1 MKKTF
6 LIILMVF
13 TVFSLS
19 SVFVLAQNNTD
30 RDIMLVLDNSG
41 SMRQNDPGFL
51 TKKVVSDFVAG
62 LPSSSQAGI
71 VIFDEKVD
79 LAVPL
84 SPLTTNE
91 GRQKITSSLSR
102 VTFSGKLT
110 DSPAGIER
118 AMYELKSRGRK
129 DATKVIIFMTDGIV
143 DTGDKTRDVE
153 RAKWLREDLATES
166 EKLGIRIF
174 GIAFTDKADFQL
186 IQALGERTGGGYFR
200 AATAD
205 DISGIFKDIDTALKR
220 PPAKPSKDASAGTGG
235 NMIWIIV
242 IVGVIVLGIV
252 AIVVGKSKKG
262 AKNVDDVTTS
272 SPIKMPK
279 AALFNIPETT
289 GIHKIPITSPSFC
302 IGRAKSNQMVING
315 PTIST
320 HHATI
325 EFRDKAF
332 YLVDQRSTNGTT
344 VNGQRITTE
353 LKLKHG
359 DRIGFDKYEYIF
371 DVEEFAGEEKTRLRG
386 GSDRTVRS
394 SAEDAVP
401 DASDYEPPT
410 RLKDMCPNH
419 PSWKATEVCSICHVA
434 YCEKCIKEKDGRKV
448 CVKCDAAVLTK

>member
-1 MKKTF
+1 M
-6 LIILMVF
+6 IIL
-13 TVFSLS
+13 TVFSHS
-19 SVFVLAQNNTD
+19 SVFVLAQNNAD

-62 LPSSSQAGI
+62 LPSSAQAGI
-71 VIFDEKVD
+71 VIFDERVD

-84 SPLTTNE
+84 SPLASDNA
-91 GRQKITSSLSR
+91 RQKITSSLSR

-118 AMYELKSRGRK
+118 AMYELKSKGRK
-129 DATKVIIFMTDGIV
+129 DAAKVIIFMTDGIV

-153 RAKWLREDLATES
+153 RAKWLREDLSTES
-166 EKLGIRIF
+166 NKLGIRIF

-205 DISGIFKDIDTALKR
+205 DISGIFKEIDTALKR
-220 PPAKPSKDASAGTGG
+220 PPAKPAKDTSAGTGG

-252 AIVVGKSKKG
+252 AIVLGKNKKE
-262 AKNVDDVTTS
+262 AKNVGGGTAS
-272 SPIKMPK
+272 SPVKMPK

-289 GIHKIPITSPSFC
+289 GIHKFPITSPSFS
-302 IGRAKSNQMVING
+302 IGRAKSNQMVIDR

-344 VNGQRITTE
+344 VNGQRIKTE

-371 DVEEFAGEEKTRLRG
+371 DVEEFAGEEKTKLRN
-386 GSDRTVRS
+386 GSDWTVRS
-394 SAEDAVP
+394 SSEGAVP
-401 DASDYEPPT
+401 DASDFEPPT
-410 RLKDMCPNH
+410 KLKDMCPNH
-419 PSWKATEVCSICHVA
+419 PAWKATELCSVCHVA

-448 CVKCDAAVLTK
+448 CLKCDAPVVTNI